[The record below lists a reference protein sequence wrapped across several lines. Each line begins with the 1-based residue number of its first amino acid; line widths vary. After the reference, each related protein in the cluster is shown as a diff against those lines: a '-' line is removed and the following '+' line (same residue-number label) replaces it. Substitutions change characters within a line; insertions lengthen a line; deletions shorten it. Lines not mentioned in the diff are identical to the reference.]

1 MTEVTHIEI
10 VYGKSVYYSSIYCFA
25 NISRT
30 VTGNRT
36 VGLTVSSELAVVELP
51 PTAAETIFTDLTLS
65 ESSGT
70 PEHETEFER
79 TPSTPFPV
87 GKRDRRIL

>member
-36 VGLTVSSELAVVELP
+36 VGLTVSSELP
-51 PTAAETIFTDLTLS
+51 PTTAAETIFTDLTLS
-65 ESSGT
+65 ESGGT
-70 PEHETEFER
+70 PEHEMEFER

-87 GKRDRRIL
+87 GK